1 MTATSSIGSTG
12 SHPGVSA
19 LSPGLV
25 TLLQTLQGYP
35 AVSLLMS
42 TTPAARMLRED
53 AARLAALAR
62 QAQARLESEAM
73 PGARATVLTPLA
85 ELVSA
90 AGRGPATAAVGV
102 FVSAAISTVVH
113 LPVPVNDRVVIDPT
127 FATRDLVRALHRTP
141 RHVVLALSLN
151 EARLFD
157 GLGED
162 LRPAPVRSFPRKA
175 PRTASAPGPGQT
187 QQVGGGRQRNVQ
199 PQQRRSFFQEV
210 DRALGAYLRLHPA
223 PLVLVGTERVLT
235 EFRRL
240 SDNLTRLAGCVHGSL
255 LTAPTADLVARI
267 RPVLNDY
274 LHSRQQ
280 EALDLLDRRSS
291 AKRAVS
297 GIESAWLAARA
308 ERPEMLAVE
317 EGYFYPARLDAAG
330 DLLAPAPDVDH
341 PEVIDDAVDEKNE
354 TVLRR
359 GGWVALVDDGLLAG
373 HDRVA
378 LTLRR

>member
-1 MTATSSIGSTG
+1 MTATGSTG
-12 SHPGVSA
+12 SYPAVSP

-25 TLLQTLQGYP
+25 TQLQTLEGYP

-42 TTPAARMLRED
+42 TTPAARMLPGD

-62 QAQARLESEAM
+62 QAEARLKSEAL
-73 PGARATVLTPLA
+73 PGARGTELAELA
-85 ELVSA
+85 ELVSTV
-90 AGRGPATAAVGV
+90 GRGPATAAVGV
-102 FVSAAISTVVH
+102 FVSAAMSTVVH
-113 LPVPVNDRVVIDPT
+113 LPVPVHDRVVIDPT

-141 RHVVLALSLN
+141 RHVVLAVSMN

-162 LRPAPVRSFPRKA
+162 LHPAPVRSFPRKA
-175 PRTASAPGPGQT
+175 PWTASAPSPGPT
-187 QQVGGGRQRNVQ
+187 QQVGGRRQRHSQ
-199 PQQRRSFFQEV
+199 PQQRRSFLQDV

-223 PLVLVGTERVLT
+223 PLVLVGAERVLT

-240 SDNLTRLAGCVHGSL
+240 SDNVSRLAGCVHGSL
-255 LTAPTADLVARI
+255 LTAPTSDLVARI

-280 EALDLLDRRSS
+280 EALDLLDRRTG
-291 AKRAVS
+291 AKRSVS
-297 GIESAWLAARA
+297 GIGPAWLAARA

-317 EGYFYPARLDAAG
+317 EGYFYPARLDAGG
-330 DLLAPAPDVDH
+330 DLLAAASDVDH
-341 PEVIDDAVDEKNE
+341 PEVIDDAVDELIE

-359 GGWVALVDDGLLAG
+359 GGWVALVDDGRLAG